1 MRNNNNVTKDI
12 TIHKESVYPFSCC
25 KHHVDRGVT
34 KLSNNVGMGRCKK
47 ATSERTPSSTEGG
60 QGTDKEVEHF
70 FLSRCSSVARGSQTL
85 E

>member
-1 MRNNNNVTKDI
+1 M
-12 TIHKESVYPFSCC
+12 
-25 KHHVDRGVT
+25 
-34 KLSNNVGMGRCKK
+34 GMGRCKK

-70 FLSRCSSVARGSQTL
+70 FLSRCSTVVRGSQTL